1 MIAILE
7 TALTTLKRG
16 GIIAYPTEAVYGLG
30 CDPSNEAAVLKLLA
44 LKQRDVSKGLLLI
57 AADFQQIAPYLAPV
71 TSSQLQAALDTWP
84 GSFTWVFPATSY
96 VPAWIRGNHD
106 TVAVRV
112 TAHPIAKQLCQ
123 LFGPLVSTSANIQH
137 QAPAMSAEQV
147 QTIFPTGVDVIV
159 PGELGGETKPT
170 QIRDVVTGKVIR

>member
-1 MIAILE
+1 MDNAV
-7 TALTTLKRG
+7 AALKRD

-30 CDPSNEAAVLKLLA
+30 CDPHNETAVLKLLA
-44 LKQRDVSKGLLLI
+44 LKQRDVNKGLLLI
-57 AADFQQIAPYLAPV
+57 AADFQQIVHYLAPV
-71 TSSQLQAALDTWP
+71 TSSQLQAALDSWP
-84 GSFTWVFPATSY
+84 GPFTWVFPATSH

-147 QTIFPTGVDVIV
+147 QAIFPTGVDVIV

-170 QIRDVVTGKVIR
+170 QIRDVITGKVLR